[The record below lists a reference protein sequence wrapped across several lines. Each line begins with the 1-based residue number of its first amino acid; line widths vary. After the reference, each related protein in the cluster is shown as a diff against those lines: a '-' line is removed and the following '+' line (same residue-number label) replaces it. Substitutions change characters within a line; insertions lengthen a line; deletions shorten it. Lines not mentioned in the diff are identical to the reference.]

1 MKWQPIQ
8 NAPLFPKNERAG
20 DAQPRLSFKNPLR
33 GGGAGVSPA
42 LSSFFPKN
50 ERAGDAQPRLSFKK
64 GGEEEIV
71 DGMAS
76 SDLTLKETFCPR
88 RC

>member
-8 NAPLFPKNERAG
+8 NAPL
-20 DAQPRLSFKNPLR
+20 
-33 GGGAGVSPA
+33 
-42 LSSFFPKN
+42 FPKN

-76 SDLTLKETFCPR
+76 SDLTLKETSALADAKPM
-88 RC
+88 